1 MLARMSMP
9 RRARSLAA
17 ALAAAALVVAAP
29 SALAVTGH
37 PAGVLDQFSLGD
49 DQLFQTLGQP
59 YDVAATANGTAA
71 IGWISASS
79 TQSGPRAVHLCKLE
93 VGATSC
99 TGGVQSTGSL
109 AFASAGDPQVVI
121 TSDGVVHLIW
131 WHDSSGPSPGAI
143 AEATA
148 PDGQNLSAGHDV
160 AALPTSVGT
169 LMAAKLGPGDSIW
182 TVTYDAVPGQHIEV
196 RPGLT
201 AAPESVPTPFAIG
214 YAQLAFV
221 GDQAVL
227 TVQEYG
233 SIATPPYYAIRSSN
247 GTWSSFQ
254 PLANTWAVGTNVALA
269 TTGHGLRL
277 VTAIGNASYRA
288 VISKWTG
295 SAFGKPRL
303 TPDKNSCTPNTH
315 DGWADA
321 SDRLLDAS
329 WECEQVA
336 VANYPDALH
345 PALFRL
351 KTGGTP
357 TYQAQVASGTRG
369 IATLVYTVQSA
380 TANDMRVAHVLLP
393 DSTRTVSKKRAAGRV
408 TVTGP
413 RSCLPPVN
421 VHVAS
426 KRKPAGGWTVN
437 SSALKLGGKA
447 VSSPLDGA
455 TLAPGKKYTLVG
467 TATFSKQGKTRTVTA
482 KLVFKT
488 CAAA

>member
-9 RRARSLAA
+9 RRARFLAA
-17 ALAAAALVVAAP
+17 ALAAGALATIAP
-29 SALAVTGH
+29 SALAVSGH
-37 PAGVLDQFSLGD
+37 PAGVLDRFSLGD

-71 IGWISASS
+71 IGWISSS
-79 TQSGPRAVHLCKLE
+79 TGQPGPRTVHLCKLE
-93 VGATSC
+93 VGATAC
-99 TGGVQSTGSL
+99 TGGVQSTDSR

-121 TSDGVVHLIW
+121 TSDGVVHVIW
-131 WHDSSGPSPGAI
+131 WHDSSGPNPGAI

-148 PDGQNLSAGHDV
+148 PDGLNLSPGRDV
-160 AALPTSVGT
+160 AALPTSVGD
-169 LMAAKLGPGDSIW
+169 LMAAKVGPGDSIW
-182 TVTYDAVPGQHIEV
+182 TVTYDAVPEQHVEV
-196 RPGLT
+196 RPGLS

-214 YAQLAFV
+214 FAQLAFV

-227 TVQEYG
+227 TVERYG
-233 SIATPPYYAIRSSN
+233 SISTPPYYAVRSSN

-269 TTGHGLRL
+269 TTAYGLRM

-288 VISKWTG
+288 VISKFKG
-295 SAFGKPRL
+295 GAFGKPRL

-321 SDRLLDAS
+321 SGRLLDAS

-351 KTGGTP
+351 KSGGTP
-357 TYQAQVASGTRG
+357 TYQAQIASGTRG
-369 IATLVYTVQSA
+369 IATLVYTVKSA
-380 TANDMRVAHVLLP
+380 TANDLRVAHVLLP
-393 DSTRTVSKKRAAGRV
+393 DSTRKVSKGGPGGRV
-408 TVTGP
+408 TVAGP

-421 VHVAS
+421 VKV
-426 KRKPAGGWTVN
+426 GWTRRAARGWAFK
-437 SSALKLGGKA
+437 SGALKLGGTA
-447 VSSPLDGA
+447 VGSVLDGA
-455 TLAPGKKYTLVG
+455 TLAPGKQYTLIG
-467 TATFSKQGKTRTVTA
+467 AAAFSKGGRSSTVNA
-482 KLVFKT
+482 RLVFKT